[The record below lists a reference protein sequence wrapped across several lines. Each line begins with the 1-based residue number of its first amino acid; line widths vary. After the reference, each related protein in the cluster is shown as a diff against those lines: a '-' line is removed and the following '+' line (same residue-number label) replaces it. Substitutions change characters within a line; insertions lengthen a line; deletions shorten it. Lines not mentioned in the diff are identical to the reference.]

1 MARVPIIIRIIT
13 DSTCDGSMLWLYVGR
28 YRDLFPL
35 VDVVVYEGGSLQR
48 SEFMTDIHNNTQE
61 VHGRTSPS
69 KVVLKL
75 LISRQPTVSK
85 GKLHAPSWKSD
96 YSACALDTFRRNKT
110 YVVYDSGV
118 QTYLI
123 GRSTMSMLRVALT
136 YVCVSLSRT
145 VKVVCLSY
153 GIPMLPPPLRRLCG
167 GRRVIDGKR
176 SDGS

>member
-1 MARVPIIIRIIT
+1 MWRVLKTSDNNTPWEFISVLLSESTNFINAYIRIN
-13 DSTCDGSMLWLYVGR
+13 SSYCL
-28 YRDLFPL
+28 
-35 VDVVVYEGGSLQR
+35 
-48 SEFMTDIHNNTQE
+48 
-61 VHGRTSPS
+61 
-69 KVVLKL
+69 VVLKL

-167 GRRVIDGKR
+167 GRRVIEGKR
-176 SDGS
+176 SYGS